1 MDRWLFTPGTPAD
14 REAVMEKLRK
24 VEGITLV
31 LGREE
36 GCARFELPEDRLGDI
51 ILISGE
57 NKTIGTS
64 EHRHNLAALDE
75 PLRSHGGLTEQR
87 VPFIVNRKM
96 PTLPDA
102 PALRNFDAFFYAVT
116 AAAQPAN

>member
-1 MDRWLFTPGTPAD
+1 
-14 REAVMEKLRK
+14 MEKLRK
-24 VEGITLV
+24 VDDIILV

-36 GCARFELPEDRLGDI
+36 GCARFELPQDRMGDI

-75 PLRSHGGLTEQR
+75 PLRSHGGLTEQA
-87 VPFIVNRKM
+87 VPFIVNRVMKD
-96 PTLPDA
+96 LPNE
-102 PALRNFDAFFYAVT
+102 PVLRNFDAFHYAAM
-116 AAAQPAN
+116 AAAQA